1 MSSFDVTDPC
11 VSQPAQIRAGMS
23 KKHKGGDERAVAN
36 TKKAM
41 LEGMAS
47 KDAKEAA
54 AFAESMAAV
63 DRLIEGKLQGAKP
76 AKLRIQKRS
85 GSLQLQFSDPDLVL
99 ASPTSLTIN
108 GCAETL
114 EGLQT
119 RLYTTEEP
127 GTWIHGADCFAKI
140 LKCESHVH
148 EKHAT
153 TGVGNDTVIGEV
165 HYTGPCTVNFAWA
178 PTGAEPSIVI
188 EVSTSYAKF
197 MWSLPT

>member
-11 VSQPAQIRAGMS
+11 VSQP
-23 KKHKGGDERAVAN
+23 KKHKGGDERAEAN

-63 DRLIEGKLQGAKP
+63 DRLIEGQLQGAKP
-76 AKLRIQKRS
+76 AKLRIDKRRACD
-85 GSLQLQFSDPDLVL
+85 SLQLQFSDPDLVL
-99 ASPTSLTIN
+99 TNPTSLTIN

-119 RLYTTEEP
+119 RLYTTEEQKK
-127 GTWIHGADCFAKI
+127 WLLLLAHQVQIKKMKEVLLKAKAKVI
-140 LKCESHVH
+140 K
-148 EKHAT
+148 
-153 TGVGNDTVIGEV
+153 GNKPTV
-165 HYTGPCTVNFAWA
+165 
-178 PTGAEPSIVI
+178 S
-188 EVSTSYAKF
+188 KK
-197 MWSLPT
+197 

>member
-1 MSSFDVTDPC
+1 M
-11 VSQPAQIRAGMS
+11 
-23 KKHKGGDERAVAN
+23 
-36 TKKAM
+36 
-41 LEGMAS
+41 
-47 KDAKEAA
+47 DAKGKAA

-63 DRLIEGKLQGAKP
+63 DRLIEGQLQGAKP
-76 AKLRIQKRS
+76 AKLRIDKRHARD
-85 GSLQLQFSDPDLVL
+85 SLQLQFSDPDLVL
-99 ASPTSLTIN
+99 TNPTSLTIN

-119 RLYTTEEP
+119 RLYTTEEQKKWL

-165 HYTGPCTVNFAWA
+165 HSRGHAR
-178 PTGAEPSIVI
+178 
-188 EVSTSYAKF
+188 
-197 MWSLPT
+197 

>member
-1 MSSFDVTDPC
+1 
-11 VSQPAQIRAGMS
+11 
-23 KKHKGGDERAVAN
+23 
-36 TKKAM
+36 
-41 LEGMAS
+41 MAS
-47 KDAKEAA
+47 KDVKEAA

-76 AKLRIQKRS
+76 AKLRIHKRS
-85 GSLQLQFSDPDLVL
+85 GSLQLQFRDPDLVL
-99 ASPTSLTIN
+99 TSPTSLTIN

-119 RLYTTEEP
+119 RLYTTEEQKKWL
-127 GTWIHGADCFAKI
+127 GTWIRGADCFATI

-153 TGVGNDTVIGEV
+153 TGVGNGTVIGEV
-165 HYTGPCTVNFAWA
+165 YYTGPCTVIFAWA